1 MRQAVGLSVTAILAL
16 ATARLAAIYRG
27 VVPFIINI
35 IALGIITY
43 VPEVSLFLP
52 SIIGP

>member
-1 MRQAVGLSVTAILAL
+1 MRQAVGLSVT
-16 ATARLAAIYRG
+16 AIYRG

-43 VPEVSLFLP
+43 VPEASLFLP
-52 SIIGP
+52 SITGP

>member
-1 MRQAVGLSVTAILAL
+1 VVQSVLKAP
-16 ATARLAAIYRG
+16 LAAIYRG
-27 VVPFIINI
+27 VVPFIIINI

>member
-1 MRQAVGLSVTAILAL
+1 MRQAVGLSVTAISA
-16 ATARLAAIYRG
+16 AAARLGAIYRE

-35 IALGIITY
+35 IALGIIIY
-43 VPEVSLFLP
+43 VPEVSLFLL